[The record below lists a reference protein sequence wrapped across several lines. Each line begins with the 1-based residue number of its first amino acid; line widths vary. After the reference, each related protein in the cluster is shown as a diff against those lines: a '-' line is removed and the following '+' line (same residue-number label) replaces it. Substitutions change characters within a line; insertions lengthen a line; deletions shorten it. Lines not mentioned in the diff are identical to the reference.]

1 MDEQLE
7 KRNKLAADVLRLSR
21 STSQG
26 RCVVTGVDLESY
38 EYPEMVFQG

>member
-26 RCVVTGVDLESY
+26 RRVVTGVDLESHG
-38 EYPEMVFQG
+38 YPEMVFQG